1 MDWIAHQLAHSVRDP
16 NGRAYNRTTHLKN
29 RRVMM
34 QAWSDYLDHLRI
46 SQTEKVRGGVREG
59 AGRKKKFTDQ
69 KVIAL
74 ANEVTLLQQKDIGL
88 SVSGA
93 LDLLLAEGLILPQE
107 RKKYLTPAYVEDTLM
122 PFLKEASR
130 VGILREL
137 PRLSKD
143 DPL

>member
-69 KVIAL
+69 KLIAL
-74 ANEVTLLQQKDIGL
+74 ANEVTLLQQKDNGL

-122 PFLKEASR
+122 PFLKEAPR